1 MIEPAKQL
9 AQALRALA
17 DSADNSERGD
27 VFATTDLGF
36 AVVDDGRAARTGIP
50 EVVYGAGKEPGQIA
64 TLIGH
69 FQARGEGALVTRV
82 TPEAAE
88 QVQSRI
94 AGTTYEPVPRLL
106 WWAPDDSEPFTPR
119 YPNEVIVCSAGTSDQ
134 PVAREA
140 VRCAQW
146 FGLRVSEW
154 TDVGVAGLH
163 RLVARLPEA
172 HDAHAII
179 AVAGMEGAL
188 PSVLA
193 GLVRAPVIAVPT
205 SVGYGTQ
212 LGGWVPLLAMLNS
225 CASGVTV
232 VNVDNGFGA
241 AIAAWR
247 MAARR
252 V

>member
-1 MIEPAKQL
+1 MTEPAIQL

-17 DSADNSERGD
+17 DSAASDD
-27 VFATTDLGF
+27 ALATTDLGF
-36 AVVDDGRAARTGIP
+36 AVIDDGREARTGVP
-50 EVVYGAGKEPGQIA
+50 EVVYGAGKAPSQIA
-64 TLIGH
+64 AIFRH
-69 FQARGEGALVTRV
+69 FQDNDRPALATRV

-88 QVQSRI
+88 AIQTEL
-94 AGTTYEPVPRLL
+94 AGLTYEPVPRLL
-106 WWAPDDSEPFTPR
+106 WWAPDGHPAFEPRF
-119 YPNEVIVCSAGTSDQ
+119 PNKVVVCSAGTSDQ
-134 PVAREA
+134 AVATEA
-140 VRCAQW
+140 ARCAQW
-146 FGLRVSEW
+146 LGLDVVTW
-154 TDVGVAGLH
+154 TDVGIAGLQ
-163 RLVARLPEA
+163 RLVNRLPEA

-241 AIAAWR
+241 AMAAWR

-252 V
+252 S

>member
-1 MIEPAKQL
+1 MIEPANQL
-9 AQALRALA
+9 ALALRALA
-17 DSADNSERGD
+17 DRAETGD
-27 VFATTDLGF
+27 ILATTDLGF

-50 EVVYGAGKEPGQIA
+50 EVIYGSGKTPGQLVD
-64 TLIGH
+64 LIRH
-69 FQARGEGALVTRV
+69 FQANERPALATRV
-82 TPEAAE
+82 TPDAAQ
-88 QVQSRI
+88 QVQDVLPNV
-94 AGTTYEPVPRLL
+94 TYEAIPQLL
-106 WWAPDDSEPFTPR
+106 WWAPNGKEAFSAR
-119 YPNEVIVCSAGTSDQ
+119 YPNKIVVCSAGTSDQ
-134 PVAREA
+134 RVAQEA

-146 FGLRVSEW
+146 FGLEVTVW

-163 RLVARLPEA
+163 RLVERLPEA

-212 LGGWVPLLAMLNS
+212 MGGWVPLLAMLNS

-252 V
+252 T

>member
-9 AQALRALA
+9 ALALRALA
-17 DSADNSERGD
+17 DSAENGD
-27 VFATTDLGF
+27 VLAKTDLGF

-50 EVVYGAGKEPGQIA
+50 EVIYGSGKTPGQLVE
-64 TLIGH
+64 LIRH
-69 FQARGEGALVTRV
+69 FQANERPSLATRV
-82 TPEAAE
+82 SPEAAAE
-88 QVQSRI
+88 VLNLLPDV
-94 AGTTYEPVPRLL
+94 TYEVIPRLL
-106 WWAPDDSEPFTPR
+106 WWAPNGKEAFSPR
-119 YPNEVIVCSAGTSDQ
+119 YPNKIVVCSAGTSDQ
-134 PVAREA
+134 SVAQEA

-146 FGLRVSEW
+146 FGLDVTVW

-163 RLVARLPEA
+163 RLVDRLPEA
-172 HDAHAII
+172 QDAHAII

-212 LGGWVPLLAMLNS
+212 MGGWVPLLAMLNS

-252 V
+252 S

>member
-17 DSADNSERGD
+17 DKAETGD
-27 VFATTDLGF
+27 VLATTDLGF

-50 EVVYGAGKEPGQIA
+50 EVIYGSGKTPEQLVGIMR
-64 TLIGH
+64 H
-69 FQARGEGALVTRV
+69 FQDNARPSLATRV
-82 TPEAAE
+82 APEAAAH
-88 QVQSRI
+88 VQ
-94 AGTTYEPVPRLL
+94 GVLHDVTYEPIPQLL
-106 WWAPDDSEPFTPR
+106 WWAPNGDKAFAPR
-119 YPNEVIVCSAGTSDQ
+119 YPHQVVVCSAGTSDQ
-134 PVAREA
+134 RVAQEA

-146 FGLRVSEW
+146 FGLDVTVW

-163 RLVARLPEA
+163 RLVDRLPEA
-172 HDAHAII
+172 QDAHAII

-212 LGGWVPLLAMLNS
+212 MGGWVPLLAMLNS

-252 V
+252 A

>member
-1 MIEPAKQL
+1 MIEPANQL

-17 DSADNSERGD
+17 DSAESGD
-27 VFATTDLGF
+27 VLAKTDLGF

-50 EVVYGAGKEPGQIA
+50 EVIYGSGKTPGQ
-64 TLIGH
+64 LIDLIRH
-69 FQARGEGALVTRV
+69 FQANSRPSLATRV
-82 TPEAAE
+82 SPEAAAV
-88 QVQSRI
+88 VQD
-94 AGTTYEPVPRLL
+94 ALPDVTYEAIPQLL
-106 WWAPDDSEPFTPR
+106 WWAPNGDEAFAPR
-119 YPNEVIVCSAGTSDQ
+119 YPNKVVVCSAGTSDQ
-134 PVAREA
+134 RVAQEA
-140 VRCAQW
+140 ARCAQW
-146 FGLRVSEW
+146 FGLDVTEW

-163 RLVARLPEA
+163 RLVDRIPEA

-212 LGGWVPLLAMLNS
+212 MGGWVPLLAMLNS

-252 V
+252 T